1 MFWYYQYKV
10 INLWNGSQVLVQN
23 QTKIKLIIWHC
34 LKTLFIFSIT
44 KSKKNINTTKVSS
57 SYAESIPSSDSR
69 KRQKEDKYS
78 LTPLKTILSVYIRP
92 SVEAWASLW
101 SAAAAVVAT
110 AEIWSWSQYQL
121 YMAVEPGNCC
131 LKSKLNYFSKSEFLH
146 ILCVKCFRL
155 WLLTLTMKIWPVFVQ
170 SQTKVAKYRIC

>member
-44 KSKKNINTTKVSS
+44 KSKKILTQQKCHQATLKASQAV
-57 SYAESIPSSDSR
+57 IPD
-69 KRQKEDKYS
+69 KDKKEDKYS

-101 SAAAAVVAT
+101 SAAAAVVA
-110 AEIWSWSQYQL
+110 IWSWSQYQL